1 MSRICVLACF
11 LLAAFVGGITA
22 LESCPPGSYNI
33 MTMNIMNT
41 STMSCG
47 FCPAGRYSDQPNAT
61 DCTTCPTCPTGR
73 TSVPGSSSANA
84 CCAGSTAVFLGSEVT
99 VSGTDSSVVDGNCF
113 SSHVGAG
120 VVNYPPNSKCR
131 ITTSEAGLLRVD
143 NFDVEADGD
152 QCDSD
157 WDHLS
162 IGGNKYCGTNAPE
175 MVSVVAGESFEWKSD
190 GGAEA
195 KGFKICVTFP
205 LGVARWLHDRFK
217 LF

>member
-1 MSRICVLACF
+1 MSRICVLAF
-11 LLAAFVGGITA
+11 LLAAAFVGGTTA
-22 LESCPPGSYNI
+22 LESCPLGSYMTTI
-33 MTMNIMNT
+33 MDT

-61 DCTTCPTCPTGR
+61 DCTTCPTGR
-73 TSVPGSSSANA
+73 TSVPGSSSTDA
-84 CCAGSTAVFLGSEVT
+84 CCVAGSTAVFGPEVT
-99 VSGTDSSVVDGNCF
+99 ISGTGSCVVDGNCF

-120 VVNYPPNSKCR
+120 VVNYPPNSKCG

-175 MVSVVAGESFEWKSD
+175 MLSVVAGESFEWKSD
-190 GGAEA
+190 GGVEA

-205 LGVARWLHDRFK
+205 LGVTRWLHDRFK